1 MSVAASIPPITVAPM
16 TRRTTARRL
25 LRSSLPHVRAS
36 HPVAFVSA
44 AVLTRDV
51 DMAADLSRGIPSEST
66 PHSHFSDST

>member
-1 MSVAASIPPITVAPM
+1 M
-16 TRRTTARRL
+16 TARRL